1 MNGAALKHRGYLSAG
16 ILYILVGLPGLV
28 LLVTGRLIETRNPY
42 LLLSLLGIPVGALL
56 IAFGS
61 GKVARNSK
69 SDVGVR
75 VGYIGLG
82 FILCMLG
89 SLAGVKLGVE
99 PLMTSVVFCGTASSY
114 LALVTLVFLAV
125 GAFSRRK

>member
-1 MNGAALKHRGYLSAG
+1 LKHTGYLTSG
-16 ILYILVGLPGLV
+16 ILYILVGLPGLM
-28 LLVTGRLIETRNPY
+28 LLVLGRLFETRDPY
-42 LLLSLLGIPVGALL
+42 LLISLLGIPLGILL
-56 IAFGS
+56 VAFGL
-61 GKVARNSK
+61 GKIGKNSR

-75 VGYIGLG
+75 VGYIGLA

-114 LALVTLVFLAV
+114 LALVALVFLIVAAV
-125 GAFSRRK
+125 SRRK